1 MLNFYDF
8 EVFKYDWM
16 VVIINPIEKTVTEIV
31 NDPAALLEYYEK
43 CKDEIWIGYN
53 NKSYDQYI
61 FKAILCGFDP
71 KKVNDHIIKKK
82 LPGWRFS
89 NLFRQFPMINYDVMQ
104 ANDGGLKSLEGF
116 MGNDIQ
122 ETSVPFDIDRKL
134 TQKEIQLTLKYCR
147 HDVEQTMETWLR
159 RKGSFDALMGLIE
172 AFQLPLSDLSRTD
185 TQLSAKILGA
195 TRKEY
200 DDEFDISFPETLRL
214 KKYRCVLEWF
224 KNPENRCYT
233 KVVTGRNGKCKVVKN
248 NLEIDVAGV
257 PHVFAWGGVHGAI
270 PKYSGKGYFLMIDV
284 TSLYPSLMIVYNLI
298 SRSCADP
305 KKFTEVYNTN
315 LEMKKTKN
323 PLRPAYKLVCNKTY
337 GGMKDVNNPLYDPR
351 QANNVCIHG
360 QLLLLD
366 LIEKLEPH
374 CQLIQSNTDGLLIKM
389 PGRDTE
395 ANRDAFFET
404 IDGIVREWEQRTG
417 LQMEFEEYTAVY
429 QKDVNNYIA
438 VSIDGH
444 VKRKGAYV
452 KELSDLDYDLPIINE
467 ALVEYMTHGVP
478 VEQTVNGCNDLI
490 KFQKIVKVSSKY
502 HCAWHNNR
510 NLSEKCHRVFASD
523 APHDGIIGKRKSEGA
538 SVEKFANTPEKCFIM
553 NGSVNGVTV
562 PARLNRQWYI
572 DLARERLSQFGVVA

>member
-1 MLNFYDF
+1 
-8 EVFKYDWM
+8 M
-16 VVIINPIEKTVTEIV
+16 VVIINPINKTVTEIV
-31 NDPAALLEYYEK
+31 NDPAALLKYYEK
-43 CKDEIWIGYN
+43 YKNEIWIGYN
-53 NKSYDQYI
+53 NKGYDQYI
-61 FKAILCGFDP
+61 FKGILCGFDP

-82 LPGWRFS
+82 LAGWQFS

-104 ANDGGLKSLEGF
+104 TNDGGLKSLEGF

-134 TQKEIQLTLKYCR
+134 TPEEIQLTLKYCR

-172 AFQLPLSDLSRTD
+172 AFELPLSDLSRTD

-200 DDEFDISFPETLRL
+200 DDEFDISFPDTLQL

-233 KVVTGRNGKCKVVKN
+233 KVVTGRNGKCRVVKN
-248 NLEIDVAGV
+248 NLETDVAGV

-284 TSLYPSLMIVYNLI
+284 TSLYPSLMIRYGLI

-305 KKFTEVYNTN
+305 KKFEEIYNTN

-337 GGMKDVNNPLYDPR
+337 GGMKDVNNALYDPR

-389 PGRDTE
+389 TGRDTE

-404 IDGIVREWEQRTG
+404 IDGIVSEWEKRTG
-417 LQMEFEEYTAVY
+417 LQMEFEEYAAVY

-467 ALVEYMTHGVP
+467 ALVAYMVDGVP
-478 VEQTVNGCNDLI
+478 IETTVNRCNDLI
-490 KFQKIVKVSSKY
+490 KFQKIVKVSGKY
-502 HCAWHNNR
+502 LCAWHNGKK
-510 NLSEKCHRVFASD
+510 LSEKCHRVFASSGYK
-523 APHDGIIGKRKSEGA
+523 DGYIGKQKTEGA
-538 SVEKFANTPEKCFIM
+538 TVEKFANTPERCFIM
-553 NGSVNGVTV
+553 NGDVNGVTV
-562 PARLNRQWYI
+562 PARLDRRWYI
-572 DLARERLSQFGVVA
+572 DLAKERLSQFGVVT